1 MRKTLAGRSLHPG
14 VGSLALTAVLLV
26 TGYPL
31 TTHAGEVENA
41 GFSQAYLSDFQRVSQ
56 KIVDLAEAI
65 PEESYGWRPAEGI
78 RSTSEIFMHVADANF
93 FFASQLGVARPE
105 DLPGDLEKITDK
117 AQALQLLVLSM
128 DQVRHMAEHNAGED
142 LDGKELDLFGSKMT
156 ARGIYFI
163 VLGHLHEHLGQAIA
177 YGRSNGVVPPW
188 SRPSPGG
195 QDG

>member
-1 MRKTLAGRSLHPG
+1 MRKSLVGGSLHPG
-14 VGSLALTAVLLV
+14 IGALALTAVVLV
-26 TGYPL
+26 AGYAP
-31 TTHAGEVENA
+31 TTHAGEVDNA
-41 GFSQAYLSDFQRVSQ
+41 GFNQAYLVDFQRVSE
-56 KIVDLAEAI
+56 KVVDLAEAI
-65 PEESYGWRPAEGI
+65 PEESYSWRPAEGI
-78 RSTSEIFMHVADANF
+78 RSTSEIFMHVANANY

-117 AQALQLLVLSM
+117 AQVLHHLELSM
-128 DQVRHMAEHNAGED
+128 DQIRLMAEQNAGED

-156 ARGIYFI
+156 ARGLYFI
-163 VLGHLHEHLGQAIA
+163 ALGHLHEHLGQAIA